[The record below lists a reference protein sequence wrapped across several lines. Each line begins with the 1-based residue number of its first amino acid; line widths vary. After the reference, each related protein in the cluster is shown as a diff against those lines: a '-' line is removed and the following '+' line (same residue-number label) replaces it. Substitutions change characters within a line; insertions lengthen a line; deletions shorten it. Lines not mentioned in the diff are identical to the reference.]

1 MSHHAPAPSLHEGD
15 RHAHGLPPQPR
26 HPHGEHPHATAHGDH
41 DGQRRSW
48 TVLGLMLLAQIMV
61 ILDVSVVNVALPS
74 IGADLKFSSGDY
86 QWLISAYVLLSG
98 GLLLLGGRLA
108 DLFRRR
114 SVFLT
119 GLGLFTTASLI
130 SGLSAGAMQ
139 LILARAAQG
148 TGAALLTP
156 AALSIIMTTYS
167 GKQRAGALS
176 VWGAIGSSGIALG
189 VLFGGVLTSLLGWQ
203 SVFFINVPIG
213 IAVLFGTLRAVPAG
227 ARSGGV
233 RGRLDVPGAV
243 SLVAGL
249 LVLVYAVEGTRE
261 YGWASSRTFVLAGV
275 AAALLAGFA
284 LIERR
289 SGAALVPAD
298 TWRMRSLVS
307 ASTVMAGVTGIVVGA
322 IFLLSLYLQRI
333 TGASPVVA
341 GLEFLPLAAAITL
354 TAAMASHLLAHLGPK
369 FMITFGL
376 VVMAAGALVLAR
388 SAGGTSYVADVLP
401 GLLLLGAGT
410 GPMFVAISV
419 AAMSEVPAERSGL
432 AGGLMMT
439 GHEVGAALGVATLS
453 AVGGGLLTSGGL
465 VDTVHTAFLVV
476 VGVAAVLAAVT
487 LAALP
492 RRVAAGAASHGHHH

>member
-1 MSHHAPAPSLHEGD
+1 
-15 RHAHGLPPQPR
+15 
-26 HPHGEHPHATAHGDH
+26 
-41 DGQRRSW
+41 
-48 TVLGLMLLAQIMV
+48 MLLAQVMV
-61 ILDVSVVNVALPS
+61 ILDVSVVNVALPT
-74 IGADLKFSSGDY
+74 IGADLNLSSGDY

-119 GLGLFTTASLI
+119 GLTLFTAASLI
-130 SGLSAGAMQ
+130 SGLSAGALQ
-139 LILARAAQG
+139 LILSRAAQG

-167 GKQRAGALS
+167 GKQRAVALS
-176 VWGAIGSSGIALG
+176 VWGAIGSSGIAIG
-189 VLFGGVLTSLLGWQ
+189 VLFGGVLTSWLGWQ
-203 SVFFINVPIG
+203 AVFFINVPIG
-213 IAVLFGTLRAVPAG
+213 IAVLLGTLHSVPAG
-227 ARSGGV
+227 TRPGPERA
-233 RGRLDVPGAV
+233 RLDVPGAV

-249 LVLVYAVEGTRE
+249 LVLVYAIESTRE
-261 YGWASSRTFVLAGV
+261 HGWASGRTLVLVGV
-275 AAALLAGFA
+275 AAALLTGFA

-289 SGAALVPAD
+289 SAAALVPAD

-333 TGASPVVA
+333 TGASAVVA
-341 GLEFLPLAAAITL
+341 GLEFLPLAAVITL
-354 TAAMASHLLAHLGPK
+354 TAGVASHVLAHVGPK
-369 FMITFGL
+369 VTISLGL
-376 VVMAAGALVLAR
+376 VVMAAGALMLAR

-419 AAMSEVPAERSGL
+419 AAMGEVPPERSGL

-439 GHEVGAALGVATLS
+439 GHEVGAALGVASLS
-453 AVGGGLLTSGGL
+453 AVGGGVVTSEGL
-465 VDTVHTAFLVV
+465 IDTVHTAFLVV

-487 LAALP
+487 VAAVP
-492 RRVAAGAASHGHHH
+492 RRVAAGAVAHGHHH